1 MLPKRSD
8 LQAVGTGELQMAAVK
23 TPAERLMGLELVDG
37 WKVIEEVA
45 KPPGFTGGN
54 FSCGY
59 IVRGEDGRKAYVKAL
74 DLTPPFGQ
82 QGDWTLI
89 LRGLLDGYEHE
100 RQLCR
105 QCRKMSRVVN
115 VLADGDIM
123 VDPND
128 PLTRVPYL
136 VFELADSD
144 VRSEFE
150 ALKNAAKTFEIAW
163 ALRSL
168 HHVATGLWQLHQR
181 QIVHQDLKPSNILVF
196 DQEGSKVTDLG
207 RSAAKAMRSPNDDE
221 DVPCDRTYAPP
232 ELAFGWVAPEDDNWG
247 RLGLAATRRAAYYLE
262 KFIKKRTGG
271 KTKTRD
277 KVSGLMRYGLIKN
290 SVADRV
296 LLVGDAACHLKP
308 FSGGGLLYGLI
319 GTHIASK
326 ACENSLKQE
335 KYDYGFLKKNYDY
348 KWREKLRY
356 PMLKGLW
363 MNKIAYNSPDWLL
376 DFGFGVG
383 RYFESVIGEL
393 VDEDLL

>member
-1 MLPKRSD
+1 MSGIYDVIIIGAGPMGCK
-8 LQAVGTGELQMAAVK
+8 VGELLGKNHKILIIDKKSEIGKPVQCTGFVSDRIFKLSGVSKKVVLNKVTRAKFVSPNGNKFVLKSKRPFYTLDRELFDKEIAVK
-23 TPAERLMGLELVDG
+23 AEKNGAEIRMKTELKTFKREKDYLEINTNKGRLKTKLLVGADGPSSTVARIANLPPPDNLLVAVQETVKGDFDSDCCELWFG
-37 WKVIEEVA
+37 SNLC
-45 KPPGFTGGN
+45 PGF
-54 FSCGY
+54 
-59 IVRGEDGRKAYVKAL
+59 
-74 DLTPPFGQ
+74 
-82 QGDWTLI
+82 
-89 LRGLLDGYEHE
+89 
-100 RQLCR
+100 
-105 QCRKMSRVVN
+105 
-115 VLADGDIM
+115 
-123 VDPND
+123 
-128 PLTRVPYL
+128 
-136 VFELADSD
+136 
-144 VRSEFE
+144 
-150 ALKNAAKTFEIAW
+150 
-163 ALRSL
+163 
-168 HHVATGLWQLHQR
+168 
-181 QIVHQDLKPSNILVF
+181 
-196 DQEGSKVTDLG
+196 
-207 RSAAKAMRSPNDDE
+207 
-221 DVPCDRTYAPP
+221 
-232 ELAFGWVAPEDDNWG
+232 FGWVAPEDDNWG
-247 RLGLAATRRAAYYLE
+247 RLGLATTRRAAYYLE

-326 ACENSLKQE
+326 ACESSLKQE
-335 KYDYGFLKKNYDY
+335 KYDYEFLKKNYDY

>member
-1 MLPKRSD
+1 
-8 LQAVGTGELQMAAVK
+8 MAAVK

-232 ELAFGWVAPEDDNWG
+232 ELAFGWVAPEWN
-247 RLGLAATRRAAYYLE
+247 TRRFGCDAYLLGSMVVFYFARVAMTPLLLDCLAPSYRPKILRGPYRGDYATALPYVKDAFAAALGRFSSE
-262 KFIKKRTGG
+262 VPDDLRDEVTEIVAQLCEPDPSLRGDPRSRGG
-271 KTKTRD
+271 GRNQYSMERY
-277 KVSGLMRYGLIKN
+277 VSRFNLLARRAELK
-290 SVADRV
+290 
-296 LLVGDAACHLKP
+296 LVGK
-308 FSGGGLLYGLI
+308 
-319 GTHIASK
+319 
-326 ACENSLKQE
+326 
-335 KYDYGFLKKNYDY
+335 
-348 KWREKLRY
+348 
-356 PMLKGLW
+356 
-363 MNKIAYNSPDWLL
+363 
-376 DFGFGVG
+376 V
-383 RYFESVIGEL
+383 
-393 VDEDLL
+393 